1 MEITKVKDIMDSGL
15 KKNATIHI
23 SDRHHL
29 NITVNIFHCGNM
41 DYSNGEE
48 ENDINKL
55 DYFILYYVNSGKGS
69 ITCNDIKMKINE
81 NQGFVVFPHMEISF
95 KPALDEVLNVTWVA
109 LSGYRVEDYLYRAG
123 VTQQRPIFSDED
135 LYIKEKLS
143 DLLKVAE
150 KPTNRYCKMVSIIYD
165 IISNMLDNPQ
175 AKRQGNSPYTMEFY
189 TTKAIDYIEANY
201 CHAITVDNIA
211 NFLGITRKHFHY
223 VFKTTINLSP
233 KEYIIYLRVVKACE
247 ALRSSA
253 YSIIE
258 ISQSVGY
265 SNQFYFSKEFKRI
278 VGMTPSEYR
287 NNSQSNGADNYDAE
301 INKIKQKL
309 APIQNYES
317 K

>member
-1 MEITKVKDIMDSGL
+1 MIQMKIAKVRKTMNSEF

-29 NITVNIFHCGNM
+29 NITINIFHCGNM
-41 DYSNGEE
+41 DYLNGEE

-69 ITCNDIKMKINE
+69 ITCNGMKMKINE

-95 KPALDEVLNVTWVA
+95 KPALGDILNVSWVA
-109 LSGYRVEDYLYRAG
+109 LSGYRVEDYLFRAG
-123 VTQQRPIFSDED
+123 VTQHWPVFCDED

-143 DLLKVAE
+143 DLLKVSQ
-150 KPTNRYCKMVSIIYD
+150 KTTNRYCKMVSILYD
-165 IISNMLDNPQ
+165 IISHMLDNPT

-189 TTKAIDYIEANY
+189 TAKAIDYIEANY

-233 KEYIIYLRVVKACE
+233 KEYIIYLRAVKACE
-247 ALRSSA
+247 ALRNSN

-287 NNSQSNGADNYDAE
+287 NNSHGDEILNYDSK
-301 INKIKQKL
+301 INKIKKKL
-309 APIQNYES
+309 AHIH